1 MKKIFIKISKISLIL
16 VLLVILAGSFVRMTG
31 SGMGCPDWPKCF
43 GHLIPPTSIS
53 QIEWSPKKNYNKG
66 VILKHDGKL
75 IVSKKK
81 FVSKNKI
88 NLSNW
93 KDYTKHDYSDFDATK
108 TWIEF
113 INRLLGVIAGLATLI
128 MFFISLTYWNKKN
141 ILIFNSFL
149 IIVGMGFQAWL
160 GKLVVDSNLAPYKI
174 TVHMLMALVIISLII
189 YSIFKAKNHKESK
202 IINVD
207 STNEFNLSIKIE
219 SVVNSSFKYGIF
231 TFDDDAKT
239 SYDKMIEAVSLAEN
253 FLEENAYYEVKNIE
267 PKEFDIEKLQKQ
279 ISKEKGF
286 EIVCKINQSPLA
298 LYYSSLNKENI
309 TKGVLTPEHIIRTKR
324 LPLVLDDD
332 SIEESLKK
340 YKVTYKEYFDAHAN
354 DEIMLNPAPN
364 YAVVKDFGVIT
375 FGKNEKEANILNDV
389 VSHTMNAVLTADKL
403 GGYESISLAD
413 SFEME

>member
-1 MKKIFIKISKISLIL
+1 MKEIFIKVSKISLIL

-53 QIEWSPKKNYNKG
+53 QIEWSPKKTYNKG

-93 KDYTKHDYSDFDATK
+93 ENYTKHNYSDFDATK

-189 YSIFKAKNHKESK
+189 YSIFKAKNYKESK
-202 IINVD
+202 IIKDTFIKNLILFSVFVSLFQIIIGTQVREFIDLQYEIYGPNKKNQWLNVPNFYFYFHRSFSILIILLNFSLYYLIKSKNYSSILIEKIGIIIVLEILVGIIMFYLD
-207 STNEFNLSIKIE
+207 FPFLSQPIHLLLATILFSYQFYWVLHYK
-219 SVVNSSFKYGIF
+219 
-231 TFDDDAKT
+231 KT
-239 SYDKMIEAVSLAEN
+239 S
-253 FLEENAYYEVKNIE
+253 
-267 PKEFDIEKLQKQ
+267 
-279 ISKEKGF
+279 
-286 EIVCKINQSPLA
+286 
-298 LYYSSLNKENI
+298 
-309 TKGVLTPEHIIRTKR
+309 
-324 LPLVLDDD
+324 
-332 SIEESLKK
+332 
-340 YKVTYKEYFDAHAN
+340 
-354 DEIMLNPAPN
+354 
-364 YAVVKDFGVIT
+364 
-375 FGKNEKEANILNDV
+375 
-389 VSHTMNAVLTADKL
+389 
-403 GGYESISLAD
+403 
-413 SFEME
+413 

>member
-1 MKKIFIKISKISLIL
+1 MKEIFIKVSKISLIL

-53 QIEWSPKKNYNKG
+53 QIEWSPKKTYNKG

-93 KDYTKHDYSDFDATK
+93 ENYTKHNYSDFDATK

-189 YSIFKAKNHKESK
+189 YSIFKAKDYKENK
-202 IINVD
+202 IIKDTFIKNLILFSVFV
-207 STNEFNLSIKIE
+207 SLFQIIIGTQVREFIDLQYEIYGPNKKNQWLNAPNFYFYFHRSFSILIVLLNFSLYYLIKSKNYSSILIKKIGIVILLEILVGIIMFYLDFPFLSQPIHLLLATILFSYQFYWVLHYK
-219 SVVNSSFKYGIF
+219 
-231 TFDDDAKT
+231 KT
-239 SYDKMIEAVSLAEN
+239 S
-253 FLEENAYYEVKNIE
+253 
-267 PKEFDIEKLQKQ
+267 
-279 ISKEKGF
+279 
-286 EIVCKINQSPLA
+286 
-298 LYYSSLNKENI
+298 
-309 TKGVLTPEHIIRTKR
+309 
-324 LPLVLDDD
+324 
-332 SIEESLKK
+332 
-340 YKVTYKEYFDAHAN
+340 
-354 DEIMLNPAPN
+354 
-364 YAVVKDFGVIT
+364 
-375 FGKNEKEANILNDV
+375 
-389 VSHTMNAVLTADKL
+389 
-403 GGYESISLAD
+403 
-413 SFEME
+413 

>member
-1 MKKIFIKISKISLIL
+1 MKEIFIKVSKISLIL
-16 VLLVILAGSFVRMTG
+16 VFLVILAGSFVRMTG

-53 QIEWSPKKNYNKG
+53 QIEWSPKKTYNKG

-93 KDYTKHDYSDFDATK
+93 ENYTKHNYSDFDATK

-189 YSIFKAKNHKESK
+189 YSIFKAKDYKENK
-202 IINVD
+202 IIKDTFIKNLILFSVFV
-207 STNEFNLSIKIE
+207 SLFQIIIGTQVREFIDLQYEIYGPNKKNQWLNAPNFYFYFHRSFSILIVLLNFSLYYLIKSKNYSSILIKKIGIVILLEILVGIIMFYLDFPFLSQPIHLLLATILFSYQFYWVLHYK
-219 SVVNSSFKYGIF
+219 
-231 TFDDDAKT
+231 KT
-239 SYDKMIEAVSLAEN
+239 S
-253 FLEENAYYEVKNIE
+253 
-267 PKEFDIEKLQKQ
+267 
-279 ISKEKGF
+279 
-286 EIVCKINQSPLA
+286 
-298 LYYSSLNKENI
+298 
-309 TKGVLTPEHIIRTKR
+309 
-324 LPLVLDDD
+324 
-332 SIEESLKK
+332 
-340 YKVTYKEYFDAHAN
+340 
-354 DEIMLNPAPN
+354 
-364 YAVVKDFGVIT
+364 
-375 FGKNEKEANILNDV
+375 
-389 VSHTMNAVLTADKL
+389 
-403 GGYESISLAD
+403 
-413 SFEME
+413 